1 MKNSNDDI
9 LNKVQTPYEFYRAVR
24 PEYFSDSHKV
34 HKMSKEVFRNELSKL
49 SADMKQDEFE
59 RFACRVVGRIVTPNI
74 IPPTGPN
81 GGGDGKVDFETFV
94 VDDDISCK
102 WYIAGGCRG
111 NQRWAFAVSC
121 KAKWEDK
128 IKSDIENAI
137 STGKHFDRFFFC
149 TNQEV
154 SSQKRLKIYNA
165 VKEKYKIDTTIFD
178 FNWFVDAV
186 FDKGCYQIAIESLNL
201 SSELNEIVEEGPL
214 DVKRKAELKKIEER
228 IQKHIRQKGIDTK
241 YIDDL
246 KRTAILA
253 RELEL
258 PRTEVEGRFY
268 RAIHEAEKYGM
279 SQQIFD
285 IHYELGWTEFYWHE
299 NPEAMYEQ
307 YLEIKE
313 MLRKEVNPNRIE
325 RVLNLLSLL
334 RTASRI
340 GLLSSTDI
348 DIEKENKDWEELSQS
363 IIDNP
368 QLSTSAL
375 YAQILQLEMKL
386 MSAMVKEEPI
396 DDLLQELLTKINESL
411 HHIDIDVE
419 SYSSLIRTLSPYIQ
433 SNSAFE
439 EFVDKV
445 AEIVRE
451 KDGDIS
457 FARVHFDR
465 GVENLQKNDYVSA
478 VKHLGQCIVGFQQER
493 TYEELTRTCCYIAFA
508 FEKIDLLNAAK
519 VFLIRSLSLLLHEA
533 NTRGKIKDQLFGV
546 LSVLCRLELRQGNLE
561 GFLNWYMTFMQFL
574 GAVPNSRNQQSYEEL
589 GQLDAI
595 LASLLLQ
602 SDVGSLPS
610 QIPDVLKRIGLQL
623 SGDMLLY
630 QLGYEEQC
638 SEAFSEI
645 KGVSNEWYEQWK
657 TMLPRDYFLFSLR
670 DYTQDYVEIKTIVK
684 GCAIEVRSK
693 HDYKSR
699 AYATLL
705 LGLVES
711 YFSTSEVA
719 DVSFITP
726 KILLSI
732 QNVEG
737 AKAKLEAS
745 KKTYE
750 YRITVDWGQAEEKEL
765 DEIAVNFLAHVLTRN
780 ALHHNQEEYLQRK
793 EKQEKIGERLA
804 VMANFMQD
812 AENSRVF
819 PYIPTLAEWIDEEDK
834 AYPMKG
840 SEKGTAPDEA
850 KGKQAN
856 SIITDLIDI
865 PVWDKAKWQGCA
877 YLTYLDHSM
886 PPIMIFLFRDIQY
899 GKQIFEAW
907 EESFS
912 KKQLGL
918 RISVITGVD
927 KDHPTWYKVQVSP
940 NVEEMVEDESIKQR
954 YVMTITRHRRME
966 VVSDNNMQMFKREF
980 ELFKVAGIT
989 AAEID
994 ENNQMS
1000 EDLAKRYPK
1009 VIPVQNIVYREAW
1022 TIGEHDVDMPAIQSS
1037 DNPIIPEEHKI
1048 DAPILKVLEKKRKM
1062 GL

>member
-1 MKNSNDDI
+1 MEISNDDI
-9 LNKVQTPYEFYRAVR
+9 LRKVQTPHEFYRAVH

-34 HKMSKEVFRNELSKL
+34 HKMSKEIFRNELSNL
-49 SADMKQDEFE
+49 STDMKQDEFE
-59 RFACRVVGRIVTPNI
+59 RFACRVIGRIVTPNI

-149 TNQEV
+149 TNQEI

-165 VKEKYKIDTTIFD
+165 FREKYKIETTIFD

-201 SSELNEIVEEGPL
+201 SSELSEIVEEGPL

-228 IQKHIRQKGIDTK
+228 IQKHIRQQGIDTK

-253 RELEL
+253 RELEI

-268 RAIHEAEKYGM
+268 RTIHEAEKFGM

-285 IHYELGWTEFYWHE
+285 IHYELGWTEYYW
-299 NPEAMYEQ
+299 YEDPVAT
-307 YLEIKE
+307 YEEYMEIKE
-313 MLRKEVNPNRIE
+313 MLKKEVNPNRIE
-325 RVLNLLSLL
+325 RVLNLLSIL
-334 RTASRI
+334 RTASQI
-340 GLLSSTDI
+340 GLLSNTGI
-348 DIEKENKDWEELSQS
+348 DIEKENKEWEELSQA
-363 IIDNP
+363 IINNP

-396 DDLLQELLTKINESL
+396 DDLLQEFMMRINESL

-419 SYSSLIRTLSPYIQ
+419 SYSSLITTLSPYIQ
-433 SNSAFE
+433 NNSAFE

-465 GVENLQKNDYVSA
+465 GIENLQKNDYVSA
-478 VKHLGQCIVGFQQER
+478 VKHLGQCIEGFQQAK
-493 TYEELTRTCCYIAFA
+493 TFEELTRACCYIAFA
-508 FEKIDLLNAAK
+508 FEKLDLLNAAK

-533 NTRGKIKDQLFGV
+533 NVRGKIKDQLFGE
-546 LSVLCRLELRQGNLE
+546 LSELCRIELRQGNLD
-561 GFLNWYMTFMQFL
+561 GFMNWYMTFMQFM
-574 GAVPNSRNQQSYEEL
+574 GAVPNSRNRQSYEEL

-602 SDVGSLPS
+602 SDVTSLPS
-610 QIPDVLKRIGLQL
+610 QMPDVLKRIGLQL

-638 SEAFSEI
+638 SKEFAEI
-645 KGVSNEWYEQWK
+645 TGTSGEWYEQWK

-670 DYTQDYVEIKTIVK
+670 DYTKDYAEIKTIVK
-684 GCAIEVRSK
+684 GCTIEARFQ
-693 HDYKSR
+693 HDYKSKV
-699 AYATLL
+699 YVTLL

-711 YFSTSEVA
+711 YFSTSEVE

-745 KKTYE
+745 KKSYE
-750 YRITVDWGQAEEKEL
+750 YRITIDWNQVVEKEL

-780 ALHHNQEEYLQRK
+780 ALHQNQEEYLQKK

-804 VMANFMQD
+804 VMANFMQE
-812 AENSRVF
+812 AENCRVF
-819 PYIPTLAEWIDEEDK
+819 PYIQTLAEWIDEEDK
-834 AYPMKG
+834 AYPVKRE
-840 SEKGTAPDEA
+840 EKADVPEEI

-865 PVWDKAKWQGCA
+865 PVWDKADWAGCA

-899 GKQIFEAW
+899 GKQIFESW
-907 EESFS
+907 EESFN
-912 KKQLGL
+912 KKQLSL
-918 RISVITGVD
+918 RISVITGID
-927 KDHPTWYKVQVSP
+927 KEHPTWYKVQVSP
-940 NVEEMVEDESIKQR
+940 DVEEMMSDETMRQR
-954 YVMTITRHRRME
+954 YVMTITRYRRME
-966 VVSDNNMQMFKREF
+966 VVSDKNMQMFKREF
-980 ELFKVAGIT
+980 EMLKVAGIT

-1000 EDLAKRYPK
+1000 DDVAKRYPK

-1022 TIGEHDVDMPAIQSS
+1022 TIGENDVDMPAIQGS
-1037 DNPIIPEEHKI
+1037 DNPIIPEEHKD
-1048 DAPILKVLEKKRKM
+1048 DAPILKVLERKRKM